1 MAVTVVLVD
10 DQSIVRAG
18 LTTIFAP
25 HDDIAVVGE
34 ASDGREAIDVV
45 APRLRPGRRPH
56 GRANASARRRRRD
69 WPRLVRGRART
80 RVCMLTT
87 YGLDDVIYNALAAGA
102 SGFLLKTDPPERIV
116 SAVRLAAGEPVLSPS
131 TVEQVVAHFVAAPRP
146 SQTDPLDVLTERER
160 CRLRPRGPRIVEP

>member
-45 APRLRPGRRPH
+45 TQLDPDVVLMDVRMPRLDGVAATRE
-56 GRANASARRRRRD
+56 
-69 WPRLVRGRART
+69 LVRGRART

-87 YGLDDVIYNALAAGA
+87 YGLDDVVYDALAGVRAA
-102 SGFLLKTDPPERIV
+102 SCSRPT
-116 SAVRLAAGEPVLSPS
+116 
-131 TVEQVVAHFVAAPRP
+131 RP
-146 SQTDPLDVLTERER
+146 SA
-160 CRLRPRGPRIVEP
+160 